1 MKTTLIILLIFL
13 SLTPLAASAQEHK
26 TGILYGPSHA
36 FALQAPQ
43 GWVLDNKSGVSQNLY
58 AVLYPVGT
66 SWRESSAVMYSRG
79 ILKGDGIMSIKDQVD
94 KTVKEFK
101 ESGSPKIS
109 VQFIKEITAEKG
121 HKGAIYHYN
130 GDQWGNH
137 EAVVYFEEDKSI
149 NFIVLTTR
157 TKEAFDSSLK
167 AFEEAA
173 ASYMFITDDVQIN
186 KK

>member
-43 GWVLDNKSGVSQNLY
+43 GWCSTIKAGLANLY

-79 ILKGDGIMSIKDQVD
+79 ILKGMALC
-94 KTVKEFK
+94 
-101 ESGSPKIS
+101 P
-109 VQFIKEITAEKG
+109 
-121 HKGAIYHYN
+121 
-130 GDQWGNH
+130 
-137 EAVVYFEEDKSI
+137 
-149 NFIVLTTR
+149 
-157 TKEAFDSSLK
+157 
-167 AFEEAA
+167 
-173 ASYMFITDDVQIN
+173 
-186 KK
+186 